1 MKNLADLADLADL
14 VDMCPTMV
22 VLCIPVFL
30 YKNARNAGVR
40 ECRNDKQ
47 GIVAKSAKLIPIFI
61 QDPLLYS
68 GFRKFSLHRKFSDS
82 LWLLLNYF

>member
-1 MKNLADLADLADL
+1 MKKLADLADLADL

-47 GIVAKSAKLIPIFI
+47 GIVANLCKINSNF
-61 QDPLLYS
+61 YS
-68 GFRKFSLHRKFSDS
+68 RPPTVQWVQKV
-82 LWLLLNYF
+82 